1 MGGMRGCRAGGRMEG
16 WEEKRYVS
24 LMNSSKG
31 ALGFL
36 ISSRL

>member
-1 MGGMRGCRAGGRMEG
+1 MRECRAGGRMERWRG
-16 WEEKRYVS
+16 EKRGVES

>member
-1 MGGMRGCRAGGRMEG
+1 MRECRAGGRMER
-16 WEEKRYVS
+16 WREKRGVES
-24 LMNSSKG
+24 MMNSSKG